1 MRLTQFMSLAD
12 DQGCRVQVDDGGEIS
27 LVAQQGPP
35 GSASDLTMVAL
46 PLTPRDAHHLTMW
59 LNLAI
64 SAANGTAVGNEGVSG
79 APGA

>member
-1 MRLTQFMSLAD
+1 MSFAD
-12 DQGCRVQVDDGGEIS
+12 DQGCRIQVDDGGEIS

-35 GSASDLTMVAL
+35 GPVSNLTMVAL

-59 LNLAI
+59 LNMAI
-64 SAANGTAVGNEGVSG
+64 SAADGTTASDEGVSG